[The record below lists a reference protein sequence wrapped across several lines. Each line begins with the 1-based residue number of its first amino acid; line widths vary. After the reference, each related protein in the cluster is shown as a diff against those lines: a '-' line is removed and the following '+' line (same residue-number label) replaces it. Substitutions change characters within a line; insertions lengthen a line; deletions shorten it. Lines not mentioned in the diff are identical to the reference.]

1 MGTLFICRIQA
12 SGGLRRYQLENLSI
26 GISMTILTTLYTLH
40 LSQLCCFLTFHF
52 SPKTS
57 KLFLMS
63 IQRSIKAA
71 KTQIKKKCKKQTNL
85 VKISTTTQTASHV
98 FFTVCEF
105 FGWEEALALSL
116 VSIYTVNCIFWGE
129 LQRKRMPPDKF
140 SLLSFNTT
148 FSFKMQ

>member
-1 MGTLFICRIQA
+1 MGALFICRIQV
-12 SGGLRRYQLENLSI
+12 SGGLMRYQLKNLSI
-26 GISMTILTTLYTLH
+26 GISMTILTTPYILH

-85 VKISTTTQTASHV
+85 VKFQQQHKPQVMCFLQFVSSSAGRKLLRYLSSQFIQLTVYFEGNYRESVCPQTNSRFCHL
-98 FFTVCEF
+98 T
-105 FGWEEALALSL
+105 
-116 VSIYTVNCIFWGE
+116 
-129 LQRKRMPPDKF
+129 
-140 SLLSFNTT
+140 
-148 FSFKMQ
+148 